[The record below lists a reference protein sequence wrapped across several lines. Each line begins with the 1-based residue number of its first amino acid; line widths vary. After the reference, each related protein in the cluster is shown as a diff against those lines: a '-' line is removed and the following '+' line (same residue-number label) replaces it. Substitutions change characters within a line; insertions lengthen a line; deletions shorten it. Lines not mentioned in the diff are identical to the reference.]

1 MRPENVDFAAVLTR
15 VASCLPVST
24 MGADVP
30 GCGVVVRHWTKG
42 PSRGPAAPGARP
54 TAATVTSPASPAQPS
69 LVWFCPSLDPAS
81 PAWF

>member
-1 MRPENVDFAAVLTR
+1 MRQENVDFAAVLTR
-15 VASCLPVST
+15 LASCLTVST

-30 GCGVVVRHWTKG
+30 GCGVVVRHGTKG

-54 TAATVTSPASPAQPS
+54 TAATVTSPASPARPG
-69 LVWFCPSLDPAS
+69 LAWFCPSLDPAS